1 MTNIVIGNIDNKKI
15 NSSLESTMTSAQKK
29 REVLEA
35 IARIEDALRTSNLKS
50 IRQECI
56 YVRGIFS

>member
-15 NSSLESTMTSAQKK
+15 NSSLESTMTLAQKK

-50 IRQECI
+50 ITQECI
-56 YVRGIFS
+56 YIRGIFS